1 MRYKMTVSFLLPLA
15 LAACVSF
22 SSSNPPP
29 PASTTVVL
37 PPGAVVVC
45 ADGSQPPCR

>member
-1 MRYKMTVSFLLPLA
+1 MRYTTMVSFLLPLA
-15 LAACVSF
+15 LAGCVSF

-29 PASTTVVL
+29 PAQSTIIV
-37 PPGAVVVC
+37 PSGATAIC